1 MAYGKTNFLGKTMV
15 AGAIQHGGL
24 MSRSYQGR
32 GSFTNALS
40 SNLKAVNLKM
50 NPWPVY
56 RIMEGLILQVSS

>member
-1 MAYGKTNFLGKTMV
+1 MAYGKTNFLGKLMV
-15 AGAIQHGGL
+15 VGAIQHGGL

-50 NPWPVY
+50 NHSTVY
-56 RIMEGLILQVSS
+56 RIMEGIILQVSS

>member
-1 MAYGKTNFLGKTMV
+1 MV

-50 NPWPVY
+50 NHSTVY
-56 RIMEGLILQVSS
+56 RIMEGIILQVSS